1 MWRTGPQLRK
11 FYGRRDDRSGN
22 PGQWKQGD
30 TIQREEK
37 CDVTVTGVTGWG
49 SDESGRYFTCDLDDF
64 KKAVGPV
71 DDDDG
76 TVYNVRH
83 KPV

>member
-1 MWRTGPQLRK
+1 MTSKLAILALLAVVHRSTGQNT
-11 FYGRRDDRSGN
+11 Y
-22 PGQWKQGD
+22 Q
-30 TIQREEK
+30 T
-37 CDVTVTGVTGWG
+37 TVTGVTGWRG
-49 SDESGRYFTCDLDDF
+49 DESGRYFTCDLDDF

-71 DDDDG
+71 DDD

>member
-1 MWRTGPQLRK
+1 MTSKLAILALLAVVHSSTGQST
-11 FYGRRDDRSGN
+11 Y
-22 PGQWKQGD
+22 Q
-30 TIQREEK
+30 T
-37 CDVTVTGVTGWG
+37 TVTGVTGWG